1 MKTNFVGII
10 MVLTLMLGATTDAAW
25 AADNDKILTTQAA
38 RMDRYTTSRGQTVVS
53 DKTAA
58 DFSSFYGQDNSQS
71 LAEGLR
77 SGSEITLTTQAPD
90 GSISTATFTPP
101 TTGSMGNGNVYI
113 SMALAQQQ
121 LTAAGI
127 TQPTAQQIQTAMVGG
142 TLVPGGQPVE
152 GVLQMRASGMG
163 WGQIANSLGVKLGRV
178 IGGMKS
184 ANAALGRTTV
194 RTGTTPTT
202 AGSTST
208 AAGKTKISTGT
219 GKSGIVSAGGSGG
232 TNVVGGSKA
241 SGEKSGIVTGAGG
254 AVGDVSSPV
263 GGGKSQGQGAG
274 IVTGGGGAGGG
285 QGKAY
290 GKGGK

>member
-1 MKTNFVGII
+1 MKTIFVG
-10 MVLTLMLGATTDAAW
+10 MTMALTLMLGATAGAAW
-25 AADNDKILTTQAA
+25 ARDNDKILTTQAA

-77 SGSEITLTTQAPD
+77 SGSKITLTTPASN
-90 GSISTATFTPP
+90 GTLSTATFTPP
-101 TTGSMGNGNVYI
+101 TGNMGNGNVYI

-121 LTAAGI
+121 LTSAGI

-142 TLVPGGQPVE
+142 TLVPGGQPVD

-184 ANAALGRTTV
+184 ANAALSRTIA
-194 RTGTTPTT
+194 RTGTTPKM

-208 AAGKTKISTGT
+208 AAGKTKTSTGT

-232 TNVVGGSKA
+232 ANVVGGSKA
-241 SGEKSGIVTGAGG
+241 SGEKSGIMTGAGG
-254 AVGDVSSPV
+254 AAGDVASPA
-263 GGGKSQGQGAG
+263 GGGKSQGQGVG
-274 IVTGGGGAGGG
+274 IVTGGGGVGGG

>member
-1 MKTNFVGII
+1 
-10 MVLTLMLGATTDAAW
+10 
-25 AADNDKILTTQAA
+25 
-38 RMDRYTTSRGQTVVS
+38 
-53 DKTAA
+53 
-58 DFSSFYGQDNSQS
+58 
-71 LAEGLR
+71 
-77 SGSEITLTTQAPD
+77 
-90 GSISTATFTPP
+90 
-101 TTGSMGNGNVYI
+101 MGNGNVYI

-127 TQPTAQQIQTAMVGG
+127 TQPTAQQIEAAMAGG
-142 TLVPGGQPVE
+142 TLTPGGQPVE

-184 ANAALGRTTV
+184 ANAALNRTPTV
-194 RTGTTPTT
+194 KTGTAPTT

-208 AAGKTKISTGT
+208 AAGKTKTSTGT

-232 TNVVGGSKA
+232 ANVVGGSKS
-241 SGEKSGIVTGAGG
+241 SGEKGGIVTGTGG
-254 AVGDVSSPV
+254 AAGDVSSPV
-263 GGGKSQGQGAG
+263 GSAKSQGQGAG